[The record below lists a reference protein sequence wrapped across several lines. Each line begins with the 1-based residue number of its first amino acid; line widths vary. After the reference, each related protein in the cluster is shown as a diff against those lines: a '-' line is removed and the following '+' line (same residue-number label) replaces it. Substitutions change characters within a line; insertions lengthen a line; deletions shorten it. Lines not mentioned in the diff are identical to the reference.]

1 MSNRALSIETKV
13 LPPRNTQQNYLQTIP
28 SVSPIYFSILA
39 TNISTDLN
47 PPRQMKLQKY
57 LNKRTNEVTHRFGEL
72 EPTKQDYKK
81 DLHTEIVNKKNIRS
95 YTVNEDL
102 GFLGYSLARTLK
114 CGSDA
119 GFMKLA
125 FPSLSIYQLQA
136 CSCIFSSPH

>member
-47 PPRQMKLQKY
+47 PLVKLNYK
-57 LNKRTNEVTHRFGEL
+57 NIWTNEVTHRLGEL

-81 DLHTEIVNKKNIRS
+81 VFKDLHTEIVNNKKTFDHI
-95 YTVNEDL
+95 L
-102 GFLGYSLARTLK
+102 
-114 CGSDA
+114 
-119 GFMKLA
+119 
-125 FPSLSIYQLQA
+125 
-136 CSCIFSSPH
+136 